1 MKGYY
6 EQENSGKESVTP
18 TGRLHVEVM
27 NLPDFQKL
35 ITQAKEEADRLQR
48 TIDQLSNFYIDIDF
62 STKKPISSEPWKQH
76 LR

>member
-1 MKGYY
+1 MKGYYEQEYY
-6 EQENSGKESVTP
+6 EQENSGKELVTP

-48 TIDQLSNFYIDIDF
+48 TIDQLSNFYLDIDF
-62 STKKPISSEPWKQH
+62 STK
-76 LR
+76 

>member
-6 EQENSGKESVTP
+6 EQENSGKELVTP

-48 TIDQLSNFYIDIDF
+48 TIDQLSNFYLDIDF
-62 STKKPISSEPWKQH
+62 STKKPISSEP
-76 LR
+76 